1 SDDNPHWYNVHD
13 LYIYDIAEEE
23 EKRITEN
30 LRANQ
35 PSVSNDEQKIVF
47 LFQRDGTTNLAMTD
61 IEGKNFKQLTFYENG
76 EQVYNPKFSP
86 DDQYIYFDYSYHNT
100 RDIARLKLADNTI

>member
-1 SDDNPHWYNVHD
+1 TGFGNFYPLFSGDGNKVLYISNKSSDYFVPSGLYLYDLETKKDELITMGVRSTFSWINDEKKILYSKISDDNPHWYNVHD

-35 PSVSNDEQKIVF
+35 P
-47 LFQRDGTTNLAMTD
+47 
-61 IEGKNFKQLTFYENG
+61 
-76 EQVYNPKFSP
+76 
-86 DDQYIYFDYSYHNT
+86 
-100 RDIARLKLADNTI
+100 